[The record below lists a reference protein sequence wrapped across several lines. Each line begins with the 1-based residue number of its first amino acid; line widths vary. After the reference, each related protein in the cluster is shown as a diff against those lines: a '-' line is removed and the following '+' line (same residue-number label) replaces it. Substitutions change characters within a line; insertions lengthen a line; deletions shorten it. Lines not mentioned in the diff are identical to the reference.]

1 MVYTLHTDPG
11 KDPKIR
17 PRAEKK
23 DGTKMMNTT
32 TTMNTTTNM
41 IDRMD
46 TGTRKKNTR
55 AADLLYRRAMEYFGT
70 VKVER
75 ALRYSIVEYSYLE
88 YFSEVKWYENTDFD
102 ECAIIAHTI
111 SAISHIDALLK
122 KGIKNKISKD
132 IDNKEEI
139 YTIEDSGLANYQD
152 NSISINHDDPQETR
166 VNYQTIDEKIRIP
179 EKAGQ
184 DALSQLV
191 AYAVEYWN
199 SGTIKEIDEYHNKE
213 IQYSSIATAFL
224 NWCKRQYNSVH
235 INAVGMEDPDS
246 DYVYDVPEDQHFQA
260 SICIEEWDERERTT
274 HGTILSLCR
283 AYHLPEKLVY
293 DCICEDGN
301 LNVRKARALR
311 SILERKRER
320 IHLEETFLEKEYK
333 PLVRLYSRAFGLGM
347 EYSLEQPKLSPQFY
361 TNTAKAVLQE
371 LSKQKKARKAGRDKE
386 LAALEAGTLPYS
398 ALSAEARRELSRRR
412 RREKIPS

>member
-32 TTMNTTTNM
+32 TNM
-41 IDRMD
+41 IDRMDTPRTD

-70 VKVER
+70 ERVER
-75 ALRYSIVEYSYLE
+75 ALRYSIMEYSYLE

-111 SAISHIDALLK
+111 QAISHIDALLK

-132 IDNKEEI
+132 VNNKEEI

-152 NSISINHDDPQETR
+152 NSINFDDPQETR
-166 VNYQTIDEKIRIP
+166 VNYITIDEKIRIP

-184 DALSQLV
+184 DALSQLIM
-191 AYAVEYWN
+191 YATEYWN
-199 SGTIKEIDEYHNKE
+199 SGTIKEIDTYHNKE
-213 IQYSSIATAFL
+213 VQYSSIATAFL
-224 NWCKRQYNSVH
+224 NWAKRQYNQTH

-246 DYVYDVPEDQHFQA
+246 DCTYDIQETVENTA
-260 SICIEEWDERERTT
+260 SFVREEWDERERIA
-274 HGTILSLCR
+274 HSTIIALCR
-283 AYHLPEKLVY
+283 AYHIQEKLVY

-311 SILERKRER
+311 STLERKREA
-320 IHLEETFLEKEYK
+320 IHIAETFPEKEYK
-333 PLVRLYSRAFGLGM
+333 PLVRLYSCAFGLGM
-347 EYSLEQPKLSPQFY
+347 EYKDSLEYSRLSPQFY
-361 TNTAKAVLQE
+361 TDTAKAVLNE
-371 LSKQKKARKAGRDKE
+371 ILLQKKARKAGRDKE